1 MSVVPLEASTK
12 TLLRIEKI
20 KASNLLLNPIE
31 HEEHSVKAVVR
42 HLQKEDGT
50 VTVIMEILPSTE
62 NQSFKQNQRLLLSKK
77 LGFKTSFSNNTDIVI
92 FDFQDFH
99 RSTLKRRNKQKLSET
114 KKENSNYLKEK
125 INVTL
130 GEETLLFYNPLT
142 KVSASLEFKAPYSP
156 LEAFK
161 LIVSSYK

>member
-1 MSVVPLEASTK
+1 MSVIPLEASTK

-20 KASNLLLNPIE
+20 KASNLLLNRIE
-31 HEEHSVKAVVR
+31 HGELSVNAVVR

-50 VTVIMEILPSTE
+50 VTVIMEILPSTK
-62 NQSFKQNQRLLLSKK
+62 NQNFKKNKKLSLSKK
-77 LGFKTSFSNNTDIVI
+77 LGFKTSFSNETDIVI
-92 FDFQDFH
+92 LDLQDFR
-99 RSTLKRRNKQKLSET
+99 RSTLKRRKKQKLSET
-114 KKENSNYLKEK
+114 EKENSTYLEEK

>member
-1 MSVVPLEASTK
+1 MSVIPLEASTK

-31 HEEHSVKAVVR
+31 RGELSVKAVVR

-50 VTVIMEILPSTE
+50 VTVVMEILPSTK
-62 NQSFKQNQRLLLSKK
+62 NQNFKQNQR
-77 LGFKTSFSNNTDIVI
+77 LGFKTSFSNKTDIVI

-99 RSTLKRRNKQKLSET
+99 RSTLKRRKKQKLSET
-114 KKENSNYLKEK
+114 EKENSTYLEK
-125 INVTL
+125 KITVTL
-130 GEETLLFYNPLT
+130 GEDTILFYNPLT

-156 LEAFK
+156 LEAFE